1 MSPDFAIRAATL
13 EDELAV
19 NALLEASYPVLMQ
32 MEYDQD
38 LLSAALPALTRAHPE
53 LLRTRTYYVAETQSK
68 KVVGCGGWTRER
80 PGKGDIADGLGHI
93 RHFASHPDWIGRG
106 IGRLI
111 YEACERQARS
121 ESVTRFECYSS
132 LNAEGFYARL
142 GFETVRRIE
151 IELGPH
157 LTLPS
162 ILMRRSI

>member
-1 MSPDFAIRAATL
+1 MSSDFVIRAATL
-13 EDELAV
+13 EDEPAV
-19 NALLEASYPVLMQ
+19 NALLEASYPILMQ
-32 MEYDQD
+32 EEYDQH
-38 LLSAALPALTRAHPE
+38 LLSAALPAMTRANPE
-53 LLRTRTYYVAETQSK
+53 LLRSRTYYVAETRSR

-80 PGKGDIADGLGHI
+80 PGTGDVEDGLGHI

-121 ESVTRFECYSS
+121 GSVTRFECCSS